1 MTSPRRPEG
10 RQPDRNDRHPEG
22 RQRDLRPEGSGA
34 LLALARTLLDRSDP
48 KTAGLWPRAA
58 ALLGRQALEQALD
71 AYWTGR
77 GIALDACATRPQL
90 LCLRSYLPDASLA
103 ARVHHTWSAL
113 SDACHHHAYELAP
126 TADELGT
133 LFDTVGDLLAAV
145 EKGSAA

>member
-1 MTSPRRPEG
+1 MTSDPRP
-10 RQPDRNDRHPEG
+10 
-22 RQRDLRPEGSGA
+22 
-34 LLALARTLLDRSDP
+34 LLARARTLLERSDP

-58 ALLGRQALEQALD
+58 ALLGRQALEQGLD

-77 GIALDACATRPQL
+77 GIALGACATRPQL
-90 LCLRSYLPDASLA
+90 VCLRSYLPDASLA

-133 LFDTVGDLLAAV
+133 LFDTVGDLLAV
-145 EKGSAA
+145 VDEGSAA